1 MAQGAVRVIDF
12 LPPRG
17 DGPPRLMR
25 IVKGLRGRV
34 PMRMELSLRLDYG
47 SIVPLVEPA
56 PDGIVAMPG
65 PDAFRLSTDVPV
77 QAQDGTVRVIAEG
90 ARERHADLAS
100 VLRGVPAGGGRRIGA
115 RAHGGVMRSG
125 RCAYQGAYRD
135 LALPAQLNRI
145 IGYG

>member
-1 MAQGAVRVIDF
+1 MATGCSRPARKVRSSSRRCRTGTLVVESELEMAQGAVRVIDF

-100 VLRGVPAGGGRRIGA
+100 VLR
-115 RAHGGVMRSG
+115 
-125 RCAYQGAYRD
+125 
-135 LALPAQLNRI
+135 
-145 IGYG
+145 